1 MSRISL
7 MFVFARSSPL
17 WPALCALVISV
28 GFVFFA
34 PGPIQKDAS
43 EYDRLARSIVAGQ
56 GFSLDGQHP
65 SMVREPGYPLM
76 RAGIYALGGGT
87 RSILWAQ
94 ALLAALTIY
103 LVGRSF
109 QDMHPVYGKY
119 AGWASLF
126 SYSFFSFSGRH
137 LAEILVGF
145 LCSALL
151 CCWTRLRTNKRLRWA
166 IPFLAAALCMTRF
179 TFLYLSL
186 LSLIVCFWG
195 ESKDAYS
202 KRFKELIAALLL
214 FIGCIL
220 PWMWRNHTLFGT
232 WAFTNRAG
240 IQVYARAWKAAQP
253 VQELVGTYIS
263 VLVGRVAAVKAGF
276 TPIIDQQWLA
286 TAQRFN
292 LATEHTGYA
301 GADRELKQ
309 EGMRQIVSSPRTFL
323 TFLAWSPLE
332 MLRLFALTSP
342 RAWDFSIENMFYPQV
357 QAGSYSIVH
366 GMIAFVAQLL
376 QLLWWAGLVGI
387 LFVGFRREKW
397 GWIPGWLILTTVLTY
412 LPFDAIVRYAI
423 PLYPWIMA
431 AIWYLVR
438 GSYGRHRAD
447 TAFSHTL

>member
-1 MSRISL
+1 

-17 WPALCALVISV
+17 WPALCALIISA

-34 PGPIQKDAS
+34 SGPIQKDAS

-76 RAGIYALGGGT
+76 RAGIYGLGGGT

-119 AGWASLF
+119 AAWASLL

-151 CCWTRLRTNKRLRWA
+151 CCWIRTRTDKRLRWA
-166 IPFLAAALCMTRF
+166 IPFLAAALCITRF

-186 LSLIVCFWG
+186 LSVMMCFWG
-195 ESKDAYS
+195 ESKQTYA
-202 KRFKELIAALLL
+202 KRFKELTAAVLL
-214 FIGCIL
+214 FIGCIF

-240 IQVYARAWKAAQP
+240 IQVYARAWKAGRP
-253 VQELVGTYIS
+253 LPELVGTYAS
-263 VLVGRVAAVKAGF
+263 VLFGRVAAVKAGF

-286 TAQRFN
+286 TSQRFN
-292 LATEHTGYA
+292 LAIEHIGYA
-301 GADRELKQ
+301 GADQELKRD
-309 EGMRQIVSSPRTFL
+309 GMRYIVSSYRTFL
-323 TFLAWSPLE
+323 VFLGWSPLE

-342 RAWDFSIENMFYPQV
+342 RAWDFSIESMFYPSL
-357 QAGSYSIVH
+357 QAGSYTVLH
-366 GMIAFVAQLL
+366 GMVAFAAQLL
-376 QLLWWAGLVGI
+376 QLFWWAGLLAT
-387 LFVGFRREKW
+387 LFVGFRRERLS
-397 GWIPGWLILTTVLTY
+397 WIPGWLILMTALTY

-423 PLYPWIMA
+423 PLYPWIMGA
-431 AIWYLVR
+431 MWYLVR
-438 GSYGRHRAD
+438 GSYPRPRAD
-447 TAFSHTL
+447 ISSSHTL